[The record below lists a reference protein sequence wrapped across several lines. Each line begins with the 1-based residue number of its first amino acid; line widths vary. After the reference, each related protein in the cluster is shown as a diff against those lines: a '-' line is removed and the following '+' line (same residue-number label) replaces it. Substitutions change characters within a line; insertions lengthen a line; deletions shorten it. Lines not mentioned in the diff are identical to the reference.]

1 MWAVAGPPRSGTTM
15 MLEAVALWTPLRVRW
30 DLSTEW
36 ASRSQVRPEP
46 FLEIQPSRLGEAGQD
61 EVVKI
66 LDPALPVEPVRVI
79 IMRRDPGQVAAST
92 TKMLNQLPARAVEK
106 RYAGLLRRFGNR
118 ADVIHYSDVAGRD
131 PRSLGGVFASLRN
144 SGWPVRDTP
153 WPALSTRG
161 VS

>member
-79 IMRRDPGQVAAST
+79 IMRRDPVQVAAST
-92 TKMLNQLPARAVEK
+92 TKTLGRLSAEAVEE
-106 RYAGLLRRFGNR
+106 RYVAFLRRFSNR
-118 ADVIHYSDVAGRD
+118 VDVINYADVTGRD
-131 PRSLGGVFASLRN
+131 PASLGSVFAALRD
-144 SGWPVRDTP
+144 SGWPVRDSP
-153 WPALSTRG
+153 WPALSMRG